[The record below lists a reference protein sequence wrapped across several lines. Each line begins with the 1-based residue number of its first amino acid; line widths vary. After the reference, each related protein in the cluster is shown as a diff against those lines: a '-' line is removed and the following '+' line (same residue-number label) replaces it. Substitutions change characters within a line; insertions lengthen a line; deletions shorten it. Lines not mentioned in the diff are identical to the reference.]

1 MEKEDFEICLKQCRI
16 CTSDQEIFRR
26 FFVLYDKTGLEK
38 VNYKHFLL
46 GLSPI
51 MKGSLHDRIKL
62 ALTLVDEEEAQ
73 ILTKEEV
80 EEAISGMNKTL
91 GLLGDEVR

>member
-1 MEKEDFEICLKQCRI
+1 
-16 CTSDQEIFRR
+16 
-26 FFVLYDKTGLEK
+26 
-38 VNYKHFLL
+38 
-46 GLSPI
+46 